1 MTTPPPSIL
10 SFIITANLRFV
21 KREIIKQAATK
32 FRTNHKTYDRLYR
45 PPNTIFD
52 PIGRKYGTERL
63 DLSTQDSNDED
74 FFQKNRQRNENARAN
89 EKKGG
94 TEKKTK
100 KFIAIRPFFVPA
112 FAPATGAPF
121 FAAKKIVETAS
132 FRLTYL
138 RKFRIIELQWASR

>member
-1 MTTPPPSIL
+1 MTTPPQYTFFHYNGKFALCQEGNYKAS
-10 SFIITANLRFV
+10 SH
-21 KREIIKQAATK
+21 K
-32 FRTNHKTYDRLYR
+32 FRTNRKTYARLYR
-45 PPNTIFD
+45 PPDTIFD

-112 FAPATGAPF
+112 SAPATGAPF